1 MGSVI
6 ARVRGLLTFVC
17 VLAVI
22 AAPLWFA
29 AAGFGTR
36 FGLWDWRFG
45 LETMTVEIGPQ
56 LLIAA
61 GVAGALTLLALAV
74 SHFVED
80 VPRAGIGGY
89 VAAVSAILIGFGGLW
104 YASEV
109 DAAAR
114 QLPAIHDITTDPDN
128 PPQFTASLIVRR
140 GAGAN
145 SVDYDSKT
153 DPVTGRV
160 LAEVQAE
167 AYPDIQPIMLETDPE
182 AAYRTALRI
191 AREKGWTVST
201 ASASQLSFEATAT
214 TFWFGLRD
222 DVVVRITP
230 LADGGAVVDAR
241 SVSRELDADRGA
253 NAARLR
259 RFEARLRAAN
269 DQASL

>member
-6 ARVRGLLTFVC
+6 ARLRGLLTFVC
-17 VLAVI
+17 VLAII
-22 AAPLWFA
+22 AIPLWFA
-29 AAGFGTR
+29 AAGFGAR

-45 LETMTVEIGPQ
+45 LEVMVGEIGP
-56 LLIAA
+56 LALVGATCLA
-61 GVAGALTLLALAV
+61 ALTLVVNAV
-74 SHFVED
+74 SQFMKD
-80 VPRAGIGGY
+80 VPRSAGGFLAGSVLLLIGG
-89 VAAVSAILIGFGGLW
+89 VGGYQLHTFNTHTG
-104 YASEV
+104 
-109 DAAAR
+109 R
-114 QLPAIHDITTDPDN
+114 LPAIHDITTDPDN

-140 GAGAN
+140 GAEAN
-145 SVDYDSKT
+145 SVEYDGKA
-153 DPVTGRV
+153 DPVTGRP

-167 AYPDIQPIMLETDPE
+167 AYPDIQPIVLETDPDT
-182 AAYRTALRI
+182 AYRTALRI

-214 TFWFGLRD
+214 TFWFGFRD

-259 RFEARLRAAN
+259 RFEARLRAATGE
-269 DQASL
+269 A